1 MVTIP
6 RKLLLSTWEFRY
18 VSSSFFLKDSAN
30 GEFLYL
36 SEGTLTSKFHDKNG
50 GNQQKK
56 MTERDII
63 GIFGTMNAGKSS
75 LMNLITQ
82 QESSI
87 VDATPGTTA
96 DTRVT
101 LMELHGIGP
110 VKLMDTAGYDESEI
124 LGEKKRKKVSS
135 ALKECDLVLL
145 VIDPSAA
152 NLPTVKLLLEES
164 GFEEKQ
170 ILIIY
175 NLFKASDENKIAGLE
190 TELPLL
196 KQLSKICLSALQP
209 EKRSALLEF
218 ILGQYVPKNNPTEL
232 LPFVQPDE
240 FYILNIPMDEE
251 TPPGR
256 YLRPQAM
263 AEEYITRHWG
273 FPVSYRMN
281 LGQARSN
288 DPREKARW
296 ESFLGSLG
304 RRPKVI
310 ITDSQAMDIMKTW
323 TPVDIELTTFSVM
336 MINYMSRGK
345 LNEFAAAVRTMDT
358 IAPGESI
365 LIAEACNH
373 SRIKEDI
380 GTVQIP
386 NWIAKKYPGVKVQHV
401 FGREWPEPNE
411 LENIKLVIHC
421 GGCMITPQRM
431 AARLRDLGKYGIPI
445 TNYGIF
451 LSYIQ
456 GKNVLEQ
463 VLKPWRG

>member
-1 MVTIP
+1 
-6 RKLLLSTWEFRY
+6 
-18 VSSSFFLKDSAN
+18 
-30 GEFLYL
+30 
-36 SEGTLTSKFHDKNG
+36 
-50 GNQQKK
+50 

-110 VKLMDTAGYDESEI
+110 VKLMDTAGYDEAEI
-124 LGEKKRKKVSS
+124 LGEKKRKKVSA

-145 VIDPSAA
+145 VIDPSEP
-152 NLPTVKLLLEES
+152 NLPAGKLLLEEALN
-164 GFEEKQ
+164 EDKQ
-170 ILIIY
+170 ILVIY
-175 NLFKASDENKIAGLE
+175 NLFAAADELLVAGLAE
-190 TELPLL
+190 QLPELKLF
-196 KQLSKICLSALQP
+196 QSISLSALQP
-209 EKRSALLEF
+209 EIRPALLSF
-218 ILGQYVPKNNPTEL
+218 ILTHYIPKNNPTEL
-232 LPFVQPDE
+232 LPFVKPDE

-281 LGQARSN
+281 LGHARSN
-288 DPREKARW
+288 NPIEKARW

-304 RRPKVI
+304 KRPKAI
-310 ITDSQAMDIMKTW
+310 ITDSQAMDIMKSW
-323 TPVDIELTTFSVM
+323 TPADIPLTTFSIM

-345 LNEFAAAVRTMDT
+345 IGEFAKSVTILDT
-358 IAPGESI
+358 LKDGDCIM
-365 LIAEACNH
+365 IAEACNH

-386 NWIAKKYPGVKVQHV
+386 NVIKQRFPGVKVKHI
-401 FGREWPEPNE
+401 FGREWPDEEE
-411 LENIKLVIHC
+411 LKSIKLVIHC

-431 AARLRDLGKYGIPI
+431 AARLRDLGRLNIPI

-451 LSYIQ
+451 LSYVQ
-456 GKNVLEQ
+456 GKKVLEQ
-463 VLKPWRG
+463 VLEPWKG

>member
-1 MVTIP
+1 
-6 RKLLLSTWEFRY
+6 
-18 VSSSFFLKDSAN
+18 
-30 GEFLYL
+30 
-36 SEGTLTSKFHDKNG
+36 
-50 GNQQKK
+50 

-145 VIDPSAA
+145 VIDSSTP

-164 GFEEKQ
+164 LTEEKQ

-175 NLFKASDENKIAGLE
+175 NLFNASDQNEVAGLE
-190 TELPLL
+190 EELPML
-196 KQLSKICLSALQP
+196 KQFSKLSLSALQP
-209 EKRSALLEF
+209 EKRTALLEF
-218 ILGQYVPKNNPTEL
+218 ILTYYIPKNNPTEL

-263 AEEYITRHWG
+263 AEEYITRHWAY
-273 FPVSYRMN
+273 PVSFRMH
-281 LGQARSN
+281 LGKARNN
-288 DPREKARW
+288 DPSERDRW

-310 ITDSQAMDIMKTW
+310 ITDSQAMDIMKSW
-323 TPVDIELTTFSVM
+323 TPDDIGLTTFSIM

-345 LNEFAAAVRTMDT
+345 LADFAQAVRIIDTMK
-358 IAPGESI
+358 PGETI

-386 NWIAKKYPGVKVQHV
+386 NLIKKQFPGVQVKHV
-401 FGREWPEPNE
+401 FGREWPEPEE

-451 LSYIQ
+451 LSYVQ
-456 GKNVLEQ
+456 GKQVLEQ
-463 VLKPWRG
+463 VLKPWKG